1 MKVKII
7 AFVVASLW
15 LSYAQA
21 QDRIVSLAP
30 SFTEILYALGMDRQI
45 VGTTTFCDYPPQAQ
59 KTKKVGDMLNPNL
72 EQIILL
78 KPDLVVC
85 GAWKWTVPEKLRKV
99 GINVLEIKDAEN
111 LQDSLNRVRLIGE
124 KVGRKDAAEK
134 IVSEMQSRMKAIRE
148 RVPSGP
154 PVKVFIEL
162 DAGQWTVGG
171 TSYLNDVFTLIGLQN
186 IFHDRD
192 DPYLM
197 VTMESILSRDPDLIV
212 SLNRLKN
219 EYTESP
225 AWQASR
231 AVREGRIIDRAA
243 MDWNAITH
251 QSPRLVDGIEQ
262 LEKLVRGLVPRPV
275 DTRDQ

>member
-1 MKVKII
+1 MRLISFLL
-7 AFVVASLW
+7 AALW
-15 LSYAQA
+15 LNCACAQE
-21 QDRIVSLAP
+21 RIVSLAP

-45 VGTTTFCDYPPQAQ
+45 IGTTSFCDYPPQAQ
-59 KTKKVGDMLNPNL
+59 KTAKVGDMLNPNL

-78 KPDLVVC
+78 KPDLVLC
-85 GAWKWTVPEKLRKV
+85 GAWKWQVPDKLRNV
-99 GINVLEIKDAEN
+99 GINVIEIKDAEN

-134 IVSEMQSRMKAIRE
+134 IIAYMQSRMNAIRG
-148 RVPSGP
+148 RIPQGGHL
-154 PVKVFIEL
+154 KVYIEL

-171 TSYLNDVFTLIGLQN
+171 TSYLNDVCSLIGLQN
-186 IFHDRD
+186 IFHDYD

-197 VTMESILSRDPDLIV
+197 VTMESILSRDPDLII
-212 SLNRLKN
+212 SLNRHAR
-219 EYTESP
+219 EYTDSP

-231 AVREGRIIDRAA
+231 AVRKGKIIDRTA

-262 LEKLVRGLVPRPV
+262 LEKHVRSLFKL
-275 DTRDQ
+275 Q